1 MEGERDPQH
10 LVALV
15 YTSSR
20 RVGAVKVLRRI
31 VEGGEIGGG
40 RERCSIR
47 AGENA
52 ARMHFARSVLINSA
66 ATSRLPLLPTRFN

>member
-1 MEGERDPQH
+1 MEWKGERDPQH

-20 RVGAVKVLRRI
+20 RVGAAEVLRRI
-31 VEGGEIGGG
+31 VEGLGGK
-40 RERCSIR
+40 ERCSIR

-52 ARMHFARSVLINSA
+52 ARMHFA
-66 ATSRLPLLPTRFN
+66 

>member
-20 RVGAVKVLRRI
+20 RVGAEVLRRI
-31 VEGGEIGGG
+31 VEGGEIGG